1 MSCFQKLETLQTN
14 TLSCVLTLVKQEY
27 HAFCLTITQ
36 AHLKACMKKKLS
48 KNKDRWVV
56 SWSNIYDSTI
66 ETANEA
72 VRVALADLDDTLRN
86 VSEGANVFIVE
97 DISTG
102 SVSVITS
109 DLALSEPQQINNIIN
124 VDQSVTY
131 APSVTINLKEGKKK

>member
-1 MSCFQKLETLQTN
+1 
-14 TLSCVLTLVKQEY
+14 
-27 HAFCLTITQ
+27 
-36 AHLKACMKKKLS
+36 MKKKLS

-56 SWSNIYDSTI
+56 SWSNIYDSTV

-72 VRVALADLDDTLRN
+72 VRVALADLDNALCN
-86 VSEGANVFIVE
+86 VEGANVFIVE
-97 DISTG
+97 DILTG

>member
-1 MSCFQKLETLQTN
+1 
-14 TLSCVLTLVKQEY
+14 
-27 HAFCLTITQ
+27 
-36 AHLKACMKKKLS
+36 MKKKLS

-56 SWSNIYDSTI
+56 SWSNIYDTTV

-72 VRVALADLDDTLRN
+72 VRVALADLDDALCN
-86 VSEGANVFIVE
+86 VEGANVFIVE
-97 DISTG
+97 DILTG

-124 VDQSVTY
+124 IDASVTY

>member
-1 MSCFQKLETLQTN
+1 
-14 TLSCVLTLVKQEY
+14 
-27 HAFCLTITQ
+27 
-36 AHLKACMKKKLS
+36 MKKKLS

-102 SVSVITS
+102 RVSVITS

>member
-1 MSCFQKLETLQTN
+1 
-14 TLSCVLTLVKQEY
+14 
-27 HAFCLTITQ
+27 
-36 AHLKACMKKKLS
+36 MKKKLS

-56 SWSNIYDSTI
+56 SWSNIYDSTV

-72 VRVALADLDDTLRN
+72 VRVALADLDDALCN
-86 VSEGANVFIVE
+86 VEGANVFIVE
-97 DISTG
+97 DILTG

-124 VDQSVTY
+124 IDASVTY

>member
-1 MSCFQKLETLQTN
+1 
-14 TLSCVLTLVKQEY
+14 
-27 HAFCLTITQ
+27 
-36 AHLKACMKKKLS
+36 MKKKLS

-56 SWSNIYDSTI
+56 SCDWVVSWSNIYDSTVK
-66 ETANEA
+66 TANEA
-72 VRVALADLDDTLRN
+72 VRVALTDLDDTLRN
-86 VSEGANVFIVE
+86 VGEGANVFIVE

>member
-1 MSCFQKLETLQTN
+1 
-14 TLSCVLTLVKQEY
+14 
-27 HAFCLTITQ
+27 
-36 AHLKACMKKKLS
+36 MKKKLS

-56 SWSNIYDSTI
+56 SWSNIYDSTV

-72 VRVALADLDDTLRN
+72 VRVALADLDDALR
-86 VSEGANVFIVE
+86 SAGEGTNVFFVE
-97 DISTG
+97 DILTG

>member
-1 MSCFQKLETLQTN
+1 
-14 TLSCVLTLVKQEY
+14 
-27 HAFCLTITQ
+27 
-36 AHLKACMKKKLS
+36 MKKKLS

-131 APSVTINLKEGKKK
+131 APSVTINLKEWKKK

>member
-1 MSCFQKLETLQTN
+1 
-14 TLSCVLTLVKQEY
+14 
-27 HAFCLTITQ
+27 
-36 AHLKACMKKKLS
+36 MKKKLS

-131 APSVTINLKEGKKK
+131 APSVTINIKEGKKK

>member
-1 MSCFQKLETLQTN
+1 
-14 TLSCVLTLVKQEY
+14 
-27 HAFCLTITQ
+27 
-36 AHLKACMKKKLS
+36 MKKKLS

-56 SWSNIYDSTI
+56 SRSNIYDSTI

>member
-1 MSCFQKLETLQTN
+1 
-14 TLSCVLTLVKQEY
+14 
-27 HAFCLTITQ
+27 
-36 AHLKACMKKKLS
+36 MKKKLS

-56 SWSNIYDSTI
+56 SWSNIYDSTV

-72 VRVALADLDDTLRN
+72 VRVALADLDDALCN
-86 VSEGANVFIVE
+86 VEGANVFIVE
-97 DISTG
+97 DILTG

>member
-1 MSCFQKLETLQTN
+1 
-14 TLSCVLTLVKQEY
+14 
-27 HAFCLTITQ
+27 
-36 AHLKACMKKKLS
+36 MKKKLS

-124 VDQSVTY
+124 IDASVTY